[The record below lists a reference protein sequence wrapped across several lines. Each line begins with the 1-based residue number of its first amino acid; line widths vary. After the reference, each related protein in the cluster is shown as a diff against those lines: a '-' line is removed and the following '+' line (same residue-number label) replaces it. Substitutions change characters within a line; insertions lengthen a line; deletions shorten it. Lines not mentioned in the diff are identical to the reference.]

1 MTALINEIQ
10 STLIDLLGRGIE
22 ILPGLLAGLVIFFVT
37 KSVSKFIRR
46 LMSRIAKRTLKSHS
60 LQILLVQVSYVSAWV
75 VGILAGAV
83 IAFPGLELS
92 SIVALLGLSSVAI
105 GFAFQDIFKNFLAGV
120 LLLIQEPFAI
130 GDQIIVDGFEGTVKG
145 IALRST
151 ELQTYQGEIVV
162 LPNSLVFT
170 SPVQVLTA
178 MAKRRTD
185 LAIGVDYNT
194 PLREAM
200 ETLRQAVSS
209 VEGVLQEPGCEV
221 DAVAF
226 GDSSIDLL
234 VRYWTSPQKRDVRKT
249 QTQAMLA
256 LKQACDRNNIS
267 IPYPIRSLY
276 VYDQKSFD
284 DYQPTTASQ
293 NLASQNG
300 DSVKVRNGHNAYS
313 TN

>member
-1 MTALINEIQ
+1 MTALIDEIQ

-22 ILPGLLAGLVIFFVT
+22 ILPGLLAGIIIFLVTRSVAKFV
-37 KSVSKFIRR
+37 RR
-46 LMSRIAKRTLKSHS
+46 LTSRVARRTLKSSS
-60 LQILLVQVSYVSAWV
+60 LQILLIQVSFVSTWV
-75 VGILAGAV
+75 IGILAGAV

-151 ELQTYQGEIVV
+151 ELHTYQGEVVV

-194 PLREAM
+194 PLNEAM
-200 ETLRQAVSS
+200 ETLRQAIFPI
-209 VEGVLQEPGCEV
+209 EGILQEPACEV
-221 DAVAF
+221 DVVAF
-226 GDSSIDLL
+226 GDSSIDLQ
-234 VRYWTSPQKRDVRKT
+234 VRYWTAPQKQDVRRI

-256 LKQACDRNNIS
+256 LKEACDRADIS

-276 VYDQKSFD
+276 FYDQQSFN
-284 DYQPTTASQ
+284 DYQPTESKS
-293 NLASQNG
+293 NLPSANG
-300 DSVKVRNGHNAYS
+300 ISMKAQRNGTMKVEH
-313 TN
+313 